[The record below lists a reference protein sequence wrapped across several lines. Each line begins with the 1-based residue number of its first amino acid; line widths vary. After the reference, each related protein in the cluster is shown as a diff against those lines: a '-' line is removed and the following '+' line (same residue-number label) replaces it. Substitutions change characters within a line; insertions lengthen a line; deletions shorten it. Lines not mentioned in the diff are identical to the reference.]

1 MGSGVPT
8 PSVSKP
14 RTLLALATAPSG
26 SMPITSRPP
35 PPRPELGCGEIIAI
49 ILIMMIILIVI
60 MIIRRLIRI
69 IIIIIILMIGL
80 LIVIINSNHI
90 NNNTNNNNKI
100 CTYICIYDS
109 ININMWAAD
118 LLWTGPG

>member
-1 MGSGVPT
+1 M
-8 PSVSKP
+8 
-14 RTLLALATAPSG
+14 ALATAPSG

-60 MIIRRLIRI
+60 IIIIIRLIRIIMI